1 MTTRRAAPSPDAV
14 AARGHDRGSTS
25 LTTVLLTPVFL
36 AIAFM
41 AFQAAMW
48 SHARTEARSVA
59 RDSAALVARNGVPIG
74 DAEASAQLLLDT
86 EIDLADPVIQITS
99 DGELVTARVTG
110 RAPGLLEGTSA
121 DVDIVVAV
129 PQEGFRP

>member
-1 MTTRRAAPSPDAV
+1 VPSRRVVTPPAGAGAPRD
-14 AARGHDRGSTS
+14 DRGSTS

-48 SHARTEARSVA
+48 SHARTEARAVA
-59 RDSAALVARNGVPIG
+59 RDSAALVARNGVSIG
-74 DAEASAQLLLDT
+74 DAEVTAQALLET
-86 EIDLADPVIQITS
+86 EIDLADPAIEITS

-110 RAPGLLEGTSA
+110 RAPGLLKGTSA

>member
-1 MTTRRAAPSPDAV
+1 MIDDRHPARPARA
-14 AARGHDRGSTS
+14 DRGSTS
-25 LTTVLLTPVFL
+25 LTTVMLTPVFI

-48 SHARTEARSVA
+48 SHARTEARAIA

-74 DAEASAQLLLDT
+74 DARTTAQRTLDT
-86 EIDLADPVIQITS
+86 EIDLLDPVIEITS
-99 DGELVTARVTG
+99 DGELATARVTG
-110 RAPGLLEGTSA
+110 RAPGLLRGTSA
-121 DVDIVVAV
+121 PVDISAVV

>member
-1 MTTRRAAPSPDAV
+1 
-14 AARGHDRGSTS
+14 
-25 LTTVLLTPVFL
+25 VLLTPVFL

-48 SHARTEARSVA
+48 SHARTEARAVA

-74 DAEASAQLLLDT
+74 DAEASARALLDT
-86 EIDLADPVIQITS
+86 EIDLADPMIEITS
-99 DGELVTARVTG
+99 NGELVTARVTG
-110 RAPGLLEGTSA
+110 RAPGLLRGTSA

>member
-1 MTTRRAAPSPDAV
+1 MTTVRRPRAPLL
-14 AARGHDRGSTS
+14 RCDRGSTS
-25 LTTVLLTPVFL
+25 LTTVLLTPVFV

-48 SHARTEARSVA
+48 SHARTEARSIA
-59 RDSAALVARNGVPIG
+59 RDSAALVARNGALIPDV
-74 DAEASAQLLLDT
+74 EATAQQALEGEVELV
-86 EIDLADPVIQITS
+86 DPVIEITT

-110 RAPGLLEGTSA
+110 RAPGLLRGTSA
-121 DVDIVVAV
+121 PVDVLYAI

>member
-1 MTTRRAAPSPDAV
+1 VPSRRVVTPPPAADAP
-14 AARGHDRGSTS
+14 RRDPGSTS

-48 SHARTEARSVA
+48 SHARTEARAVA

-74 DAEASAQLLLDT
+74 DAEASARALLDT
-86 EIDLADPVIQITS
+86 EIDLADPMIEITS
-99 DGELVTARVTG
+99 NGELVTARVTG
-110 RAPGLLEGTSA
+110 RAPGLLRGTSA

>member
-1 MTTRRAAPSPDAV
+1 MIDDRHPARPARA
-14 AARGHDRGSTS
+14 DRGSTS
-25 LTTVLLTPVFL
+25 LTTVMLTPVFI

-48 SHARTEARSVA
+48 SHARTEARAIA

-74 DAEASAQLLLDT
+74 DARTTAQRTLDT
-86 EIDLADPVIQITS
+86 EIDLLDPVIEITS

-110 RAPGLLEGTSA
+110 REPGLLRGKSA
-121 DVDIVVAV
+121 SVDISAVV

>member
-1 MTTRRAAPSPDAV
+1 MTSVEPLGRAR
-14 AARGHDRGSTS
+14 ARSDRGSTS
-25 LTTVLLTPVFL
+25 LTTVLLTPVFI

-48 SHARTEARSVA
+48 SHARTEARAIA

-74 DAEASAQLLLDT
+74 DAEVTAQRVLDT
-86 EIDLADPVIQITS
+86 EVRLLDPAIEITS

-110 RAPGLLEGTSA
+110 RAPGLLRGTSSA
-121 DVDIVVAV
+121 VDIVVAI
-129 PQEGFRP
+129 PQEGLRP

>member
-1 MTTRRAAPSPDAV
+1 MIVVERRRPAH
-14 AARGHDRGSTS
+14 ARADRGSTS
-25 LTTVLLTPVFL
+25 LTTVLLTPVFI

-48 SHARTEARSVA
+48 SHARTEARAIA

-74 DAEASAQLLLDT
+74 DVEMTAQRALDSEVELLDPAI
-86 EIDLADPVIQITS
+86 EITS

-110 RAPGLLEGTSA
+110 RAPGLLRGTSTPV
-121 DVDIVVAV
+121 DVRAVV